1 MNELTPRQGSILK
14 FIEGF
19 FRRQQQPPT
28 EREIGEH
35 FRIHQ
40 SAVRKHLSAIEKKG
54 KLTLRRDGRSRGI
67 RLTDHSPTVA
77 VPIVGSVTAGRPL
90 LAIENQE
97 GSMMLDASF
106 VGSEEVFLLRV
117 NGDSME
123 DAGILEDDLILVRR
137 TDSVRNGEIVVARLG
152 DETTVKRFYNIAGR
166 IVLEP
171 ANKRYQ
177 PIPVDDK
184 QNFFLEGRVVALIRN
199 MDGLFLVN
207 NRRQLGVSFP

>member
-1 MNELTPRQGSILK
+1 
-14 FIEGF
+14 
-19 FRRQQQPPT
+19 
-28 EREIGEH
+28 
-35 FRIHQ
+35 
-40 SAVRKHLSAIEKKG
+40 
-54 KLTLRRDGRSRGI
+54 
-67 RLTDHSPTVA
+67 
-77 VPIVGSVTAGRPL
+77 
-90 LAIENQE
+90 
-97 GSMMLDASF
+97 MLDASF